1 MDISPK
7 AMLLAA
13 GRGERMGPLTADL
26 PKPLLSLGPETLI
39 ERHLRR
45 LADAGFREIVIN
57 LSYRGGQ
64 IRSAIGETTPWGQ
77 AVAYS
82 EEGEPPLETA
92 GGIVHALSLLGD
104 GPFIVVSTDVVTD
117 HDFRALRTLG
127 ADFGCAADRVPNP
140 VADRVADRASD
151 PVADRAAGEFPSDR
165 KPGAGVSGHLVL
177 VPNPPHHPHGD
188 FALTADGRLQMPE
201 RKGAAHE
208 GMAHAPESSR
218 HTPGGSPDTAPPRYT
233 FSGIAVLR
241 TSLFQGLAPGIRPLR
256 DVLRP
261 AVRRSELLG
270 EVYDGLWRDVGTPE
284 RLAEVR
290 DLMEARRVD
299 AAGGPAR

>member
-77 AVAYS
+77 TVAYS

-92 GGIVHALSLLGD
+92 GGIVHALPLLGD
-104 GPFIVVSTDVVTD
+104 GPFLVVSTDVVTD

-127 ADFGCAADRVPNP
+127 ADFGCAAHR
-140 VADRVADRASD
+140 VADHVADRASD

-201 RKGAAHE
+201 RMGAARE
-208 GMAHAPESSR
+208 GMAHAPENSR
-218 HTPGGSPDTAPPRYT
+218 QTPGGSPDPDTAPPRYT

-261 AVRRSELLG
+261 AVRRGELLG

-290 DLMEARRVD
+290 RLMEARRVD
-299 AAGGPAR
+299 AAGGPAG

>member
-1 MDISPK
+1 MK
-7 AMLLAA
+7 VLLLAA

-77 AVAYS
+77 TVAYS

-92 GGIVHALSLLGD
+92 GGIVHALPLLGD
-104 GPFIVVSTDVVTD
+104 GPFLVVSTDVVTD
-117 HDFRALRTLG
+117 LDFRALKTLG
-127 ADFGCAADRVPNP
+127 ADYE
-140 VADRVADRASD
+140 RVADRM
-151 PVADRAAGEFPSDR
+151 AGELPYSR
-165 KPGAGVSGHLVL
+165 TPAASATGHLVL
-177 VPNPPHHPHGD
+177 VPNPPHHPDGD
-188 FALTADGRLQMPE
+188 FGLTAERRLQMPE
-201 RKGAAHE
+201 RKGGARD
-208 GMAHAPESSR
+208 GMAHAPESPRQTLGS
-218 HTPGGSPDTAPPRYT
+218 TPGPSPPRYT

-241 TSLFQGLAPGIRPLR
+241 PALFRGLAPGIRPLR

-261 AVRRSELLG
+261 AVRRGELFG
-270 EVYDGLWRDVGTPE
+270 EVYEGLWRDVGTPE

-290 DLMEARRVD
+290 GLMETRRPRTSAS
-299 AAGGPAR
+299 AAS

>member
-1 MDISPK
+1 MK
-7 AMLLAA
+7 VMLLAA

-45 LADAGFREIVIN
+45 LADAGFREVVIN

-77 AVAYS
+77 TVAYS

-92 GGIVHALSLLGD
+92 GGIVHALPLLGD
-104 GPFIVVSTDVVTD
+104 GPILVVSTDVVTD
-117 HDFRALRTLG
+117 HDFRALKTLG
-127 ADFGCAADRVPNP
+127 AEFGRVGDRAADP
-140 VADRVADRASD
+140 AAD
-151 PVADRAAGEFPSDR
+151 PVAGEFPPGR

-177 VPNPPHHPHGD
+177 VPNPPHHPDGD
-188 FALTADGRLQMPE
+188 FGLTAEGRLQMPE
-201 RKGAAHE
+201 RKGRARD
-208 GMAHAPESSR
+208 GVAHAPGSSHQSPESAIQ
-218 HTPGGSPDTAPPRYT
+218 TPGGSPGTAPPRYT
-233 FSGIAVLR
+233 FCGIAVLR
-241 TSLFQGLAPGIRPLR
+241 PALFRGLAPGIRPLR

-261 AVRRSELLG
+261 AVRRGELLG

-290 DLMEARRVD
+290 ALMKTRRLQGSQEA
-299 AAGGPAR
+299 AN

>member
-1 MDISPK
+1 MK
-7 AMLLAA
+7 VMLLAA

-45 LADAGFREIVIN
+45 LADAGFREVVIN

-64 IRSAIGETTPWGQ
+64 IRSAIGDTTPWGQ
-77 AVAYS
+77 SVAYS

-92 GGIVHALSLLGD
+92 GGIVHALHLLGD

-117 HDFRALRTLG
+117 HDFRALRTPG
-127 ADFGCAADRVPNP
+127 ADFGRVG
-140 VADRVADRASD
+140 
-151 PVADRAAGEFPSDR
+151 DRAADPAAHPVAGEIPPSR
-165 KPGAGVSGHLVL
+165 KPGAGVSGLLVL
-177 VPNPPHHPHGD
+177 VPNPPHHPGGD
-188 FALTADGRLQMPE
+188 FGLTADGRLRMPH
-201 RKGAAHE
+201 G
-208 GMAHAPESSR
+208 
-218 HTPGGSPDTAPPRYT
+218 TPDTAPPRYT

-241 TSLFQGLAPGIRPLR
+241 PALFRGFSPGIRPLR

-261 AVRRSELLG
+261 AVRRGELLG

-290 DLMEARRVD
+290 ALLETRRPRTTGS
-299 AAGGPAR
+299 AAS